1 VKARV
6 KTETMTE
13 MRIEIVMRAEVRIM
27 EKEVPSIYLVEIN
40 K

>member
-13 MRIEIVMRAEVRIM
+13 MRIETVMRAEVRTM